1 MPKTNEKRKRRR
13 RGAQARA
20 NAHLTD
26 HIESLGLQ
34 TVAQYQYWCREHGFT
49 AALNKSWQD
58 RRVERAAVKRDAKAA
73 AADKAVL
80 AHVKA
85 LGLGSTQAYQAWCRE
100 QNLSDALH
108 KGDRPRRKELDMVR
122 VLTSQAVLRKVR
134 RITRRPRDTI
144 TGIFEG
150 SVATDDLRPEYMAR
164 IAEIAGQLSD
174 QQPVRQAFRDLLL
187 DVDRSRADLFDVSTP
202 AITRFGARTG
212 NTWIDGL
219 AALARRQADWLRGPD
234 HWRPERHNPR
244 LQFGSLAR
252 HLLARYHVPAFF
264 DTAFFHDPTE
274 DALET
279 DRQQRWFIHVGMGAN
294 IRTAPDLAVNL
305 TKRMAHEFLL
315 APDRYSLF
323 EALRYGQIVG
333 QDGSEELVEAVV
345 ATRLGESLENEA
357 FWSTFIHWLTLHPML
372 DPEWIGPIVDYI
384 QDQKFERQEVV
395 LPGGRIELQDP
406 LQANL
411 SMKSR
416 SVDKLLRYVEQWHA
430 RLVRDQRVP
439 SNQWQ
444 PCGVGELSVTEHD
457 EETDKMLTWS
467 ISEVTTTHELV
478 AEGKAMHHCVR
489 TYVHTCRRGSKAV
502 FSLQISDGS
511 GNSQRLMTIAVNPK
525 GRRVTQARGKYNAL
539 IGGRLG
545 NRSKNLLDDRY
556 RHYLRRS
563 RSILHQWEEQEG
575 LVRSSFL

>member
-150 SVATDDLRPEYMAR
+150 SVPTNDLRPEYMAR
-164 IAEIAGQLSD
+164 IAEIAGLLSD
-174 QQPVRQAFRDLLL
+174 QQPVRKAFRDLLL
-187 DVDRSRADLFDVSTP
+187 AADRSRADLFDVTTP
-202 AITRFGARTG
+202 AITRFGTRTG

-219 AALARRQADWLRGPD
+219 AALARRQADWQRSPD
-234 HWRPERHNPR
+234 YWRPERHNPR
-244 LQFGSLAR
+244 RQFGSLAR

-264 DTAFFHDPTE
+264 DTAFFLDPTE
-274 DALET
+274 DALEA
-279 DRQQRWFIHVGMGAN
+279 DRQQTWFIHVGMGAN
-294 IRTAPDLAVNL
+294 IRTAPDLQVSL
-305 TKRMAHEFLL
+305 TKRMAHEFLR
-315 APDRYSLF
+315 APRHYSLF

-333 QDGSEELVEAVV
+333 QDGSEELVDAVV
-345 ATRLGESLENEA
+345 ATRLGESFENEA

-384 QDQKFERQEVV
+384 QDQKFGRQEVIF
-395 LPGGRIELQDP
+395 PGGRIELQDP
-406 LQANL
+406 LQANF

-416 SVDKLLRYVEQWHA
+416 SADKLLRYVEQWHA

-439 SNQWQ
+439 SSRWQ
-444 PCGVGELSVTEHD
+444 SCGVGELSVTDHD
-457 EETDKMLTWS
+457 EETDKMLIWS
-467 ISEVTTTHELV
+467 ISELTTTHELV

-489 TYVHTCRRGSKAV
+489 TYAHTCRRGSKAV
-502 FSLQISDGS
+502 FSLQISDEND
-511 GNSQRLMTIAVNPK
+511 NSQRLMTIAVNPK
-525 GRRVTQARGKYNAL
+525 SRRVTQARGKYNAL
-539 IGGRLG
+539 PGGRIL
-545 NRSKNLLDDRY
+545 NRSKNSLDDRY

-563 RSILHQWEEQEG
+563 RSVLHQWEQQEG
-575 LVRSSFL
+575 LVRSFSL

>member
-49 AALNKSWQD
+49 AALNRSWQD

-73 AADKAVL
+73 AADRAVL

-108 KGDRPRRKELDMVR
+108 KGDRPRLKELDMVR

-134 RITRRPRDTI
+134 RITRRSRDTI
-144 TGIFEG
+144 TGIFKG
-150 SVATDDLRPEYMAR
+150 SVPTVDLRPEYMAR

-219 AALARRQADWLRGPD
+219 AALARRQADWQRGPD
-234 HWRPERHNPR
+234 HWRPERHKPR

-279 DRQQRWFIHVGMGAN
+279 DRELRWFI
-294 IRTAPDLAVNL
+294 
-305 TKRMAHEFLL
+305 
-315 APDRYSLF
+315 
-323 EALRYGQIVG
+323 
-333 QDGSEELVEAVV
+333 
-345 ATRLGESLENEA
+345 
-357 FWSTFIHWLTLHPML
+357 LHSP
-372 DPEWIGPIVDYI
+372 Y
-384 QDQKFERQEVV
+384 
-395 LPGGRIELQDP
+395 
-406 LQANL
+406 
-411 SMKSR
+411 
-416 SVDKLLRYVEQWHA
+416 
-430 RLVRDQRVP
+430 
-439 SNQWQ
+439 
-444 PCGVGELSVTEHD
+444 
-457 EETDKMLTWS
+457 ET
-467 ISEVTTTHELV
+467 
-478 AEGKAMHHCVR
+478 
-489 TYVHTCRRGSKAV
+489 
-502 FSLQISDGS
+502 
-511 GNSQRLMTIAVNPK
+511 
-525 GRRVTQARGKYNAL
+525 
-539 IGGRLG
+539 
-545 NRSKNLLDDRY
+545 
-556 RHYLRRS
+556 
-563 RSILHQWEEQEG
+563 
-575 LVRSSFL
+575 